1 MTDTLQLRQVDPVDA
16 LATKVSDRCGLAID
30 PLQIAA
36 MLESDG
42 MTDRMALQ
50 DYGYK
55 DVFALAEDIYRR
67 IPHRGPG
74 EPHPR
79 PDRIQALR
87 ELSHGLLYTLPSAV
101 FPAVAFL
108 LGAKDTI
115 TGMVYATAFGWVWTM
130 GWTSV
135 AYRMLGH
142 GRKDLA
148 AMVLR
153 RSLVLGVLVPTAIG
167 ALFLPPPTLALTVA
181 QLAFQLAGGILLFH
195 RREPVLFALSAPAVG
210 VGLGFLFGDGTRA
223 LAVAAVAAAG
233 ACVLL
238 VCAFAVL
245 EVVRIAPVKEPAV
258 PIRSEIPRALPVIAY
273 AALSALYLLSADARF
288 DQPRLDLAL
297 AVTPIVLGMG
307 VLEWRARRFGERS
320 LGLLRRT
327 RYPAEFR
334 ARVLRAFAVD
344 ITVAVGTLACLA
356 GVLAA
361 FLYANG
367 QLSRL
372 GVASLAGHVLLGG
385 AYFTGFLLINQARF
399 GRLLGVLGCVVAGYL
414 GAVAYLGPDRQ
425 VLVFGICSA
434 LLVFG
439 LVIGL
444 LPDLGQVWRYAS
456 Y

>member
-1 MTDTLQLRQVDPVDA
+1 MTDTVPLRLVDPVDA

-42 MTDRMALQ
+42 MTDRMAGD

-74 EPHPR
+74 EPLPR

-108 LGAKDTI
+108 LGARNTI

-135 AYRMLGH
+135 AYRLLGH
-142 GRKDLA
+142 GRADLA
-148 AMVLR
+148 AKVLR
-153 RSLVLGVLVPTAIG
+153 RSLVLGIAIPTAIG
-167 ALFLPPPTLALTVA
+167 ALFLPPATLALTVA

-210 VGLGFLFGDGTRA
+210 VGLGFLLGDGTRP

-233 ACVLL
+233 ACVVL
-238 VCAFAVL
+238 VGVFATL
-245 EVVRIAPVKEPAV
+245 QVVRVPAVKEPAV
-258 PIRSEIPRALPVIAY
+258 RIRAEIPRALPVIGY

-334 ARVLRAFAVD
+334 IRVLRAFAVD
-344 ITVAVGTLACLA
+344 LCVAVGTLAGLA

-361 FLYANG
+361 FLYGHG

-372 GVASLAGHVLLGG
+372 GAASLAGHVLLGG

-425 VLVFGICSA
+425 VPVFGVCSA